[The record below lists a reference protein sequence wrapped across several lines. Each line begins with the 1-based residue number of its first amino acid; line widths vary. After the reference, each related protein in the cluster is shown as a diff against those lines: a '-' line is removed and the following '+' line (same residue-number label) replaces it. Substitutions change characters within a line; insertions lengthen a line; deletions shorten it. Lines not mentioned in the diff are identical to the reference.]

1 MLTLAID
8 SGDGSELRYDLS
20 KDVVSIGASSS
31 NDVVLRSPGVAP
43 VHFVIRRTGDSVT
56 FLGQPRQIV
65 LLNGERRSRGV
76 LTQGDRLRI
85 GTATVV
91 ILSTAGEV
99 TASGGFKAV
108 ISEVDQ
114 AADEQEPESVDEV
127 KTRAEVVL
135 YNEPKRL
142 AEARRQMLEVFRAGL
157 QSDVVSSLQ
166 VLLATIFEGRR
177 SLLAW
182 LDQQGALQPI
192 VSNWKGLCRSF
203 RPGPSPSWHMAT
215 ASRCSVV
222 AAARR

>member
-8 SGDGSELRYDLS
+8 TGDGSELRYDLS
-20 KDVVSIGASSS
+20 KEVVSIGASSS

-43 VHFVIRRTGDSVT
+43 VHFVIRRTGESVT

-76 LTQGDRLRI
+76 LTDGDRLRI

-108 ISEVDQ
+108 SSEVEQ

-135 YNEPKRL
+135 YNEPTRL
-142 AEARRQMLEVFRAGL
+142 AEARRQMLEVFKAGP
-157 QSDVVSSLQ
+157 QSDLVSSLQ
-166 VLLATIFEGRR
+166 ELLATVFEGR
-177 SLLAW
+177 
-182 LDQQGALQPI
+182 
-192 VSNWKGLCRSF
+192 
-203 RPGPSPSWHMAT
+203 
-215 ASRCSVV
+215 SVEV
-222 AAARR
+222 GETR